1 MAITFQ
7 CSLNKANWQ
16 IEKAILVEAGIIT
29 DMLDNSWVR
38 FRQGYSGQYYLF
50 ACDSFTNR
58 LNLIVTAN
66 QFVTIVLMQKLNPN
80 FTDRDLIK
88 CIKLNARNKAM
99 LANTHL
105 ADLI

>member
-1 MAITFQ
+1 MNVVFQ
-7 CSLNKANWQ
+7 CSLRKANWET
-16 IEKAILVEAGIIT
+16 EKAILVEAGIMT
-29 DMLDNSWVR
+29 DMLDNSWIR
-38 FRQGYSGQYYLF
+38 FHKGYFNYYLT
-50 ACDSFTNR
+50 AQNSYTNN

-66 QFVTIVLMQKLNPN
+66 QFATIVLMQKLNPQ

-99 LANTHL
+99 LSRLTQF

>member
-1 MAITFQ
+1 MNVVFQ

-16 IEKAILVEAGIIT
+16 IEKAILVEAGLIT

-38 FRQGYSGQYYLF
+38 FHKGYFNYYLT
-50 ACDSFTNR
+50 AHCGFTNR

-66 QFVTIVLMQKLNPN
+66 QFATIVLMQKLNPH

-88 CIKLNARNKAM
+88 CIKLTKRNKDA
-99 LANTHL
+99 LAHTQYK
-105 ADLI
+105 DLI